1 MDLDTRKAKAEL
13 LKGREVR
20 RMPTSAMECRSADG
34 MLTFR
39 GVASSVESPYEM
51 GFYTETIKRGAFDKT
66 LAGGPDVQLL
76 INHEG
81 LPLARTTNGSL
92 RLFATDTGLEFE
104 GRASE
109 DDPDAARI
117 ASKIG
122 SGLMDQCSFA
132 FRAVQQTWDEDYTQ
146 RDIEEVSLDRGD
158 VSIVNYGANPNTPVT
173 VRSILDI
180 WDEFTEAELDEF
192 RVRLGIMAPDPEP
205 EPAPSPNLY
214 LYQARALALSLRRP
228 SNSANR

>member
-1 MDLDTRKAKAEL
+1 MDLDIRKAKADL

-81 LPLARTTNGSL
+81 LPIARTTNGSL
-92 RLFATDTGLEFE
+92 RLFSTDTGLEFE

-109 DDPDAARI
+109 DDPDAARV
-117 ASKIG
+117 ASKLS

-132 FRAVQQTWDEDYTQ
+132 FRVVNQDWSDDYDK
-146 RDIEEVSLDRGD
+146 RDISEVSLDRGD

-173 VRSILDI
+173 VRSLLASLD
-180 WDEFTEAELDEF
+180 DLSEPELEEL
-192 RVRLGIMAPDPEP
+192 RTRLGVTPIAPEPVAAPD
-205 EPAPSPNLY
+205 LT
-214 LYQARALALSLRRP
+214 LFQARATALRLRQP
-228 SNSANR
+228 SHSASR